1 MRGWNDAVICF
12 VLAAVLALAADLATK
27 SFITGWAEQ
36 AGGEIVLIPGWLSFL
51 SRVNPHALFSLGPRD
66 GGLANA
72 GLTIFASLAVVF
84 LPIWAILSLKPGQR
98 LLGIVYGAI
107 LGGAAGNLHDRM
119 FHGGVRDFIDAHYQ
133 EVYHFPTF
141 NLADSCLVVGAIF
154 LVIASFWAQGLSPV
168 ETNAD
173 PSAAPALPDSPAA
186 PSKR

>member
-12 VLAAVLALAADLATK
+12 GFAAALALGADLASK
-27 SFITGWAEQ
+27 SLITGWAEDS
-36 AGGEIVLIPGWLSFL
+36 GGEIVLIPNWLSFL

-72 GLTIFASLAVVF
+72 CLTIFASLAVVF
-84 LPIWAILSLKPGQR
+84 LPIWAILSLRPGQR
-98 LLGIVYGAI
+98 LLGTVYGAI

-133 EVYHFPTF
+133 DVYHFPTF

-154 LVIASFWAQGLSPV
+154 LVIASFWTQGSSPA
-168 ETNAD
+168 ETNSD
-173 PSAAPALPDSPAA
+173 SSPTPALPDSPAS